1 MFKFDDED
9 EKKAKGGVL
18 QDIIDQMDQ
27 RDGEKLKKP
36 VVAEMSVAK
45 ITPEGEEEGEGLGDE
60 EPGMGADALEQEE
73 LSEDPTSPEDGP
85 SEHDKAMIASLYER
99 FCK

>member
-1 MFKFDDED
+1 MFKFDEED

-18 QDIIDQMDQ
+18 QDIMDMMDS

-36 VVAEMSVAK
+36 VVAE
-45 ITPEGEEEGEGLGDE
+45 IGDE
-60 EPGMGADALEQEE
+60 ELPGEDEGDELPGMGADELEQEE

>member
-36 VVAEMSVAK
+36 VVAK